1 MQCDKEGCHGEIQD
15 GVCQSC
21 GGVVRDRR
29 KTNNAQTV
37 SRLQKVS
44 ARLKAF
50 DVIAEQEGAGRE
62 ELQRVSDT
70 LASVVP
76 NSFEAWKVQAD
87 LWLAAIRQL
96 ESRHISQDA
105 EMQLMGVPLVENELR
120 DAAESA
126 LRQCAHFAPSVEERI
141 ALIDEA
147 NRVRKMT
154 WF

>member
-15 GVCQSC
+15 GVCQTC
-21 GGVVRDRR
+21 DAVVRDRR

-37 SRLQKVS
+37 SRLQRVS

-96 ESRHISQDA
+96 ESRH
-105 EMQLMGVPLVENELR
+105 
-120 DAAESA
+120 
-126 LRQCAHFAPSVEERI
+126 
-141 ALIDEA
+141 
-147 NRVRKMT
+147 
-154 WF
+154 